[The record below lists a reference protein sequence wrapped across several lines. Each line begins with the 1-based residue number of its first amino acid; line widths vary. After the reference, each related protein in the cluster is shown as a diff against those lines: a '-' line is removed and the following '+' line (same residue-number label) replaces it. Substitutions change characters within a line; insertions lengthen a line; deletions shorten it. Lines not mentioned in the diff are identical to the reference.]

1 MNELKK
7 EKIKQLAKFIFD
19 EIEQDLRDRRGI
31 KHTWDSIDE
40 DIQQEIRDTNIK
52 NIEKI
57 LIEVENE

>member
-52 NIEKI
+52 KIEEI
-57 LIEVENE
+57 LSEVENE

>member
-1 MNELKK
+1 MNQNI

-19 EIEQDLRDRRGI
+19 EIEQDLRDRRGF

-40 DIQQEIRDTNIK
+40 DIEQEIRDTNIK

>member
-1 MNELKK
+1 MNKNI

-19 EIEQDLRDRRGI
+19 EIEQDLRDRRGL

-52 NIEKI
+52 KIEEI
-57 LIEVENE
+57 LSEVENE